1 MKPISCKE
9 AALALGVTARTIQN
23 KLKNG
28 DLKGL
33 KQTNKYGTEEW
44 RVWPTK
50 EITEGLKKLSGT
62 PAESLDFAP
71 DSTETI
77 DAEEVSLDDVEE
89 TLEAPESWRETER
102 QRIEMLAEVLI
113 KPLTERLE
121 AQGVALREQERVI
134 EDQQRQLRLLPDLQ
148 KQAEEEHQTAEMK
161 ALENE
166 ALKKQIAA
174 LDEERLEKEAKLEQM
189 QALETQVTTLR
200 QQVEDLQKPW
210 WKKLF

>member
-50 EITEGLKKLSGT
+50 EITEGLKKLAGT
-62 PAESLDFAP
+62 PAEALDFTP
-71 DSTETI
+71 DSTETV

-148 KQAEEEHQTAEMK
+148 KQAESSHETAEMK

-174 LDEERLEKEAKLEQM
+174 LDEERLQKEAKLEQM
-189 QALETQVTTLR
+189 QSLETQVTTLR
-200 QQVEDLQKPW
+200 QQIEDLQKPW

>member
-62 PAESLDFAP
+62 PAEALDFTP

-148 KQAEEEHQTAEMK
+148 KQAESEHQMAEMK

-174 LDEERLEKEAKLEQM
+174 LDEERLQKEAKLEQM
-189 QALETQVTTLR
+189 QALETQVNTLR

>member
-50 EITEGLKKLSGT
+50 EIAEGLKKLSGT
-62 PAESLDFAP
+62 PAEALDFTP

-148 KQAEEEHQTAEMK
+148 KQAESEHQTAEMK

-174 LDEERLEKEAKLEQM
+174 LDEERLQKEAKLEQM

>member
-62 PAESLDFAP
+62 PAEALDFTP

-148 KQAEEEHQTAEMK
+148 KQAESEHQTAEMK

-174 LDEERLEKEAKLEQM
+174 LDEERLQKEAKLEQM

-200 QQVEDLQKPW
+200 HQVEDLQKPW

>member
-62 PAESLDFAP
+62 PAEALDFTP
-71 DSTETI
+71 ESTETI

-148 KQAEEEHQTAEMK
+148 KQAESEHQMAEMK

-174 LDEERLEKEAKLEQM
+174 LDEERLQKEAKLEQM

>member
-62 PAESLDFAP
+62 PAEALDFTP

-148 KQAEEEHQTAEMK
+148 KQAESEHQTAEMK

-174 LDEERLEKEAKLEQM
+174 LDEERLQKEAKLEQM